1 MTRWSMIYYYVHSFT
16 VKNLSSI
23 NLINLDGLTGIKL
36 NSKALIMMIIVY
48 LYSPFDLLIFKV
60 QSF

>member
-1 MTRWSMIYYYVHSFT
+1 MTRWSMIYYYVQSFT

-23 NLINLDGLTGIKL
+23 NLIILDGLTGVKL